1 MGNIMTTKLSQK
13 MIYRDIDKCHA
24 CWLVANEWIVF
35 D

>member
-1 MGNIMTTKLSQK
+1 MTTKLSQK